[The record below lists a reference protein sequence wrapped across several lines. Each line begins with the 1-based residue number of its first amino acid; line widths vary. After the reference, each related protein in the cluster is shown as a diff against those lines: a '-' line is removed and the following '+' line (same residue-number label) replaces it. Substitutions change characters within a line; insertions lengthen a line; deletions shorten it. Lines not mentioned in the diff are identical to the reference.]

1 VYLNPITLFRI
12 PTKNPYWPLSSSTDP
27 FLRAFI
33 SLSCTFPLTP
43 SNADILK
50 ASGIVPLTFGQQR
63 SAIPEPE
70 EEDNPRKDITEV
82 QNASAHR
89 MEALEV
95 GRCFVEH
102 KNTQGQQHHTFGQ
115 NRPATAEAEVDAI
128 KQEESSRNDVEV
140 QNASSNRIKTS
151 DVGVV

>member
-1 VYLNPITLFRI
+1 MTFVFKYRPLGARFFFLF
-12 PTKNPYWPLSSSTDP
+12 
-27 FLRAFI
+27 

-50 ASGIVPLTFGQQR
+50 ANGIVPLTFGQQR
-63 SAIPEPE
+63 SAIAEPE
-70 EEDNPRKDITEV
+70 AEENTRKDITEA

-89 MEALEV
+89 MEALKV

-102 KNTQGQQHHTFGQ
+102 KNTQGQRHHTLGQ

-151 DVGVV
+151 EVGVV